1 MSKNRKLFVAA
12 IFGFRDY
19 FAFVHKN
26 YQFGEVLS
34 LGKRYFR
41 YKRKDDKHMA
51 IINSIVNWLNF
62 KRIYEIDLFKKHP
75 IDTQREVLFELLDQ
89 ARDTEFGEQYNF
101 RGITTEAEF
110 KKRIPIR
117 SYEDFSPY
125 IDRLLKGEKN
135 ILWPGETKWFAKS
148 SGTTNDKSKFIP
160 VSKHS
165 LEDVH
170 YRGFKDV
177 LALYLK
183 NNPES
188 GVLLG
193 KSLTLGG
200 SHRVN
205 SFNNNSFYGDL
216 SAILI
221 ENTPFWSDFIRTPP
235 ADVALIEEF
244 DEKVAKIIEQSRDE
258 NVTSLAGVPSW
269 NLVLLN
275 RVLEATGKKNILD
288 VWPNLEVFIHG
299 GIKFDPYREQY
310 RQIIPS
316 DDMRYMETYN
326 ASEGFFAIQDNP
338 ETTDLLLMLDYG
350 IYYEFIPMDRFHEE
364 NPPALSLEEV
374 ELEKN
379 YAMVIST
386 NGGLWRY
393 LIGDTVKFTRRNPF
407 KIKITGRTKHYIN
420 AFGEELII
428 DNAEEALK
436 VACNRTQATI
446 LEYTAGPVFMGENQK
461 GAHQWII
468 EFDQKPD
475 DLEHFISVL
484 DGTLKTLNSDYEAKR
499 HKNITL
505 ERPHITLAPEGL
517 FYEWM
522 KQRGKIGGQNK
533 IPRLANDRIYL
544 DQLLELQK
552 NKFDN

>member
-1 MSKNRKLFVAA
+1 MT
-12 IFGFRDY
+12 
-19 FAFVHKN
+19 
-26 YQFGEVLS
+26 
-34 LGKRYFR
+34 
-41 YKRKDDKHMA
+41 
-51 IINSIVNWLNF
+51 IITSIVNWLNY

-75 IDTQREVLFELLDQ
+75 IETQREVLFELLDE
-89 ARDTEFGEQYNF
+89 ARDTEIGRRYDFRTISREQD
-101 RGITTEAEF
+101 F
-110 KKRIPIR
+110 KERVPIR
-117 SYEDFSPY
+117 NYEAYSAD

-160 VSKHS
+160 VSKQS
-165 LEDVH
+165 LEEVH
-170 YRGFKDV
+170 FRGFKDV
-177 LALYLK
+177 LAMYLK

-188 GVLLG
+188 RVLYG

-205 SFNNNSFYGDL
+205 SFNNNSYYGDL

-221 ENTPFWSDFIRTPP
+221 ENTPFWSDFIRIPP
-235 ADVALIEEF
+235 AEVALIEEF

-269 NLVLLN
+269 NLVLLQ
-275 RVLEATGKKNILD
+275 RVLEATGKKNILE

-310 RQIIPS
+310 RQLIPS
-316 DDMRYMETYN
+316 ELMNYMETYN

-338 ETTDLLLMLDYG
+338 ESNDLLLMLDYG
-350 IYYEFIPMDRFHEE
+350 IYYEFIPMDEFHQE
-364 NPPALSLEEV
+364 NRRAISLDEV
-374 ELEKN
+374 ELDKN

-393 LIGDTVKFTRRNPF
+393 LIGDTVKFTQRYPF
-407 KIKITGRTKHYIN
+407 KIKITGRTKHFIN

-436 VACNRTQATI
+436 VACERTSAI
-446 LEYTAGPVFMGENQK
+446 IREYTAGPVFMSQNSR

-468 EFDQKPD
+468 EFDQLPD
-475 DLEHFISVL
+475 ELDHFVSVL

-499 HKNITL
+499 HKSITL
-505 ERPHITLAPEGL
+505 DPPRVTVAPEGL

-533 IPRLANDRIYL
+533 IPRLANDRAYL
-544 DQLLELQK
+544 DELLDLQK
-552 NKFDN
+552 KNFGNQD